1 MIRLR
6 MQGNMADALD
16 EIVYLALN
24 PPRWGIDQIDAAV
37 RAGVAENFRGERS
50 AAGPWASLA
59 ESTQRQRRALGYG
72 PAHPILVRRG
82 DYRAALTSASSADH
96 AVIWERTQ
104 NGWRLVVGSRDE
116 RVPWLEG
123 GTHNMPARPATLLE
137 HRAEDRIGRSI
148 DAIMRTA
155 G

>member
-6 MQGNMADALD
+6 MRDNMADALD
-16 EIVYLALN
+16 EIVYKALN

-37 RAGVAENFRGERS
+37 RSGMGENFAGESS
-50 AAGPWASLA
+50 AAGPWAELA
-59 ESTQRQRRALGYG
+59 DSTQRQRSALGYS
-72 PAHPILVRRG
+72 PAHPILVRTG
-82 DYRAALTSASSADH
+82 DYRAAFVSAGSSDH
-96 AVIWERTQ
+96 AVLFERTGE
-104 NGWRLVVGSRDE
+104 GWRVVIGSEDK

-123 GTHNMPARPATLLE
+123 GTRTIPARPATLLE
-137 HRAEDRIGRSI
+137 GRAEDRIGRVI